1 VRPFS
6 HGLRLLLLGAAL
18 SLAGCG
24 GGGGDGSS
32 AEPTTRPATT
42 TGTTAAGG
50 DPGEGNATLGEIV
63 FVNEGCGGCHSL
75 ADAGVVGNIDD
86 QGSIGPDL
94 DKANASYD
102 EIVEVVTNGRGAM
115 PAFQGDISPQDIQD
129 VAAYVSS
136 VAGK

>member
-1 VRPFS
+1 MRVGRQ
-6 HGLRLLLLGAAL
+6 LARLLFVGAAL
-18 SLAGCG
+18 SVSGC
-24 GGGGDGSS
+24 GDGSS
-32 AEPTTRPATT
+32 AGPTTAPGTT
-42 TGTTAAGG
+42 TGTTAGGG

-75 ADAGVVGNIDD
+75 KDAGVIGNIDEE
-86 QGSIGPDL
+86 GSIGPDL
-94 DKANASYD
+94 DEAQASYD
-102 EIVEVVTNGRGAM
+102 EIVEIVTNGQGAM